1 MTLKIYDIVIFLYP
15 GMTAL
20 DAIGPYEALR
30 AVPNARIRF
39 VAKQAGPVETD
50 SGFLTLHA
58 DFSISEINEADI
70 LLIPGGNSLPQ
81 LDDREVLAWVK
92 RIHET
97 TRWTTSVCTGSLI
110 LAGAGVL
117 EGMEATTHWSAL
129 PILAD
134 FGAKPVSKRFVRH
147 GKVVTAAGVSAGI
160 DMGLELV
167 GMEAG
172 EERAKVMQLMMEYD
186 PAPPFNAG
194 SPEKAG
200 PEIVNRAREILT
212 ASQVRKAGA

>member
-1 MTLKIYDIVIFLYP
+1 MTLKIYDIVVFLYP

-20 DAIGPYEALR
+20 DAIGPYEVLR
-30 AVPNARIRF
+30 AIPNARIRF
-39 VAKQAGPVETD
+39 AAKTRGPVEVD
-50 SGFLTLHA
+50 SGFLSLHA
-58 DFSISEINEADI
+58 EFSISEIDSADI
-70 LLIPGGNSLPQ
+70 LLVPGGNSLPQ
-81 LDDREVLAWVK
+81 LDDPEVLAWIR

-117 EGMEATTHWSAL
+117 EGMEATTHWSSL

-134 FGAKPVSKRFVRH
+134 FGAKPCERRVVRH

-172 EERAKVMQLMMEYD
+172 EEVAKTMQLIIEYD
-186 PAPPFNAG
+186 PAPPFDAG
-194 SPEKAG
+194 SPAKAG
-200 PEIVNRAREILT
+200 EAILNRAKAILT
-212 ASQVRKAGA
+212 ASQARSAGA